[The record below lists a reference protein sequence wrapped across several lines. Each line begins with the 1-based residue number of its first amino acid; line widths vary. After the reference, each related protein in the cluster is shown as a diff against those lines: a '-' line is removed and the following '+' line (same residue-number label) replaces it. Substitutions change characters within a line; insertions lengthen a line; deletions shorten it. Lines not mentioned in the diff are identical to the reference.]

1 MENSLLMSG
10 YTRIS
15 SLMHSEP
22 LPCGR
27 PSVSIKSRPDT
38 WNLTLA
44 AMTALQRL
52 LPADISGRTHADW
65 HEAVAR
71 SGGGQPREG
80 QPNGYS
86 GHRRLHDGSGGRLQ
100 LLVCRCG
107 DTYPAAIFAFAFL
120 MLPIWESRSGSGDR
134 HQPICTCDMGGDS
147 LSPPR
152 HLRLMGSVGRKE
164 H

>member
-1 MENSLLMSG
+1 
-10 YTRIS
+10 
-15 SLMHSEP
+15 MHSEP

-52 LPADISGRTHADW
+52 LPVDISGRTHADW

-86 GHRRLHDGSGGRLQ
+86 GHRPAHDGSGGRLQ
-100 LLVCRCG
+100 LTRLSLWR
-107 DTYPAAIFAFAFL
+107 Y
-120 MLPIWESRSGSGDR
+120 LPCCDIRIRVPDAPYLSVGSEDR

-147 LSPPR
+147 LSPPGR